1 MTPSPFESAAELDAA
16 AKGVLALDG
25 ERVRVLDAAR
35 FRRDLIDRLARTAVF
50 GAEEPLRDLARRR
63 IRAAAEASG
72 VVSASIDPLYR
83 AMGRGEVK
91 GFTVPAI
98 NVRALVYDFARAIAA
113 TAVKEDVRAVIFEL
127 ARSEMGYTGQSC
139 AEFACVV
146 TAAAL
151 KEGYEGP
158 LFVQGDH
165 FQVNAKKYAVDPAA
179 EVAAVRALCEEAVAA
194 GYGNIDVDTSTIVDL
209 SKVTLDEQQR
219 NNYTHAAELTAR
231 IREVEPDGMTISV
244 GGEIGEVGLANS
256 TVGELRAYM
265 DGYAKK
271 LEALSP
277 GAVGIS
283 KISVQTGTS
292 HGGVPLPDG
301 RVADAEIDF
310 DTLRELS
317 RVARAEY
324 GIAGCVQHG
333 ASTLPDEVFD
343 LFPKQG
349 TAEIHLA
356 TAFQTLILSHPAF
369 PKDLTADIDAWCM
382 REKKAERKPG
392 MTDAQF
398 LYKTRKFAWAAFKR
412 RCWDLPEENRAAIR
426 ASLSSMV
433 SMLCGKLGVRGTKA
447 LVARHASV
455 PSRGTQPTRR

>member
-1 MTPSPFESAAELDAA
+1 MTAPFASPAELAAAER
-16 AKGVLALDG
+16 GVLDVRG

-35 FRRDLIDRLARTAVF
+35 LRSDLIDRLARTAVF
-50 GAEEPLRDLARRR
+50 AADEGLRDLARRR
-63 IRAAAEASG
+63 IRVAAEAVG

-83 AMGRGEVK
+83 AMGRGEVT

-113 TAVKEDVRAVIFEL
+113 TAVKEDVGAVLFEL
-127 ARSEMGYTGQSC
+127 ARSEMGYTAQSC

-146 TAAAL
+146 TAAAV
-151 KEGYEGP
+151 KEGWEGP

-165 FQVNAKKYAVDPAA
+165 FQVNAKKYAADPAA
-179 EVAAVRALCEEAVAA
+179 EVAAVRTLCEEAVAA

-209 SKVTLDEQQR
+209 SKPTVTEQQR
-219 NNYTHAAELTAR
+219 LNFTHAAELTAR
-231 IREVEPDGMTISV
+231 IRAIEPEGLTISV

-265 DGYAKK
+265 DGYLAH
-271 LEALSP
+271 LEALAP

-292 HGGVPLPDG
+292 HGGIPLPDG
-301 RVADAEIDF
+301 SVAEAQIDF

-317 RVARAEY
+317 RVAREQY

-333 ASTLPDEVFD
+333 ASTLPDEVFH
-343 LFPKQG
+343 LFPEHG

-356 TAFQTLILSHPAF
+356 TGFQNLILAHPAF
-369 PKDLTADIDAWCM
+369 PRDLLAEIDAWCA
-382 REKKAERKPG
+382 REKKGERKPG
-392 MTDAQF
+392 QTDAQF
-398 LYKTRKFAWAAFKR
+398 LYKTRKFAWGAFKR
-412 RCWDLPEENRAAIR
+412 RCWDLPEDARGAIR
-426 ASLSSMV
+426 ASLSQMV
-433 SMLCGKLGVRGTKA
+433 SMLFGKLGVRGTHA
-447 LVARHASV
+447 LTRRHASV
-455 PSRGTQPTRR
+455 PARPVRT